1 MYELSVQSYH
11 PFSPCVQRPDMYVKG
26 DMIGKILHENP
37 QLQMTAVKS
46 LNNKADFFL
55 VILQHTTGSWREGF
69 PL

>member
-1 MYELSVQSYH
+1 
-11 PFSPCVQRPDMYVKG
+11 MYVKG
-26 DMIGKILHENP
+26 DIIENILHENP
-37 QLQMTAVKS
+37 QLQMKAVKS